1 MSSAVTTTAPA
12 GPVVAPGSTM
22 ASPAAD
28 PSTRPSRRPSAP
40 ASANAGLRDVVQG
53 FKREI
58 TWVGVF
64 SFFANLLL
72 LAPTLY
78 MLQVFDRVLV
88 SGSGLTLV
96 ALSAVTLLFIGW
108 MALAEWLRSRL
119 LVRTGVRL
127 DELMGRRV
135 FDASFASTLAGPR
148 PETAQAAAHLAQ
160 VRQFVTGN
168 GAYALFDAPWVPVYL
183 LVLFLMH
190 PVLGWTALGFV
201 GVMVALMWWSQSVT
215 KPPLTASLE
224 AAAATGSFLGAK
236 LRNAE
241 TVEALGMVG
250 ALRRRWMALHQVQLA
265 RAGEAAEVQAR
276 LMAVTK
282 FVQYTQQ
289 SLMLAVAALLVIDAQ
304 LGLGAMVAA
313 NVLMS
318 NALRPMSTLM
328 ASWKQLAETRDAW
341 ARLQSLLGTPVRTAS
356 EDAARAAE
364 PLRGEVAVRGLVAS
378 APGRAQPILGGIDAS
393 FGAGEIVAV
402 LGPSGAGKSTFVRCL
417 LGIWPGAEGEVLL
430 DGRPVHE
437 WPRNLLGP
445 QLGYLPQDIEL
456 FDGTIAENIARLGPV
471 DPERVIEAATR
482 TGIHEMVLR
491 FPRGYDTPMGE
502 AGSLL
507 SGGQRQRVGLARAL
521 YGQPRLL
528 VLDEPN
534 ASLDDAGDAALA
546 RTLREL
552 KQARCTVFMVTHQ
565 KHLLGLADRVLVL
578 EGGRVTQNVAT
589 GQAAPSLDLAATLAR
604 TPK

>member
-1 MSSAVTTTAPA
+1 MSAAVTTAADVRSLPIAEGEGAVPAGAPA
-12 GPVVAPGSTM
+12 PDV
-22 ASPAAD
+22 D
-28 PSTRPSRRPSAP
+28 D
-40 ASANAGLRDVVQG
+40 GLRGILRG
-53 FKREI
+53 FRREI
-58 TWVGVF
+58 AWVGVF

-72 LAPTLY
+72 LAPTVY

-88 SGSGLTLV
+88 SGSGLTLLAV
-96 ALSAVTLLFIGW
+96 SAVTLVLIGW

-127 DELMGRRV
+127 DQLLGRRM
-135 FDASFASTLAGPR
+135 FEASFARTLARPQ
-148 PETAQAAAHLAQ
+148 PETAQAASHLTQ
-160 VRQFVTGN
+160 VRQFITGN
-168 GAYALFDAPWVPVYL
+168 GAYALFDTPWVPVYL

-190 PVLGWTALGFV
+190 PLLGWTALAFV
-201 GVMVALMWWSQSVT
+201 GVMGGLMLWSQRVA
-215 KPPLTASLE
+215 KPRV
-224 AAAATGSFLGAK
+224 AAALATSAATTAYLGAK

-250 ALRRRWMALHQVQLA
+250 ALRRRWLVLHQQQLA
-265 RAGEAAEVQAR
+265 RGGEAAEVQAR

-282 FVQYTQQ
+282 FAQYTQQ

-304 LGLGAMVAA
+304 LGLGAMIAA
-313 NVLMS
+313 NVLMT

-328 ASWKQLAETRDAW
+328 ATWKQLAETRDAW
-341 ARLQSLLGTPVRTAS
+341 TRLQGLLQAP
-356 EDAARAAE
+356 AAAPADPTLPALRA
-364 PLRGEVAVRGLVAS
+364 EVAVRGLVAR
-378 APGRAQPILGGIDAS
+378 APGGGTAILHGLDAD
-393 FGAGEIVAV
+393 FPAGEVVAV

-417 LGIWPGAEGEVLL
+417 LGIWPGAEGQVLL
-430 DGRPVHE
+430 DGRPVQD
-437 WPRNLLGP
+437 WPRPQLGP
-445 QLGYLPQDIEL
+445 QVGYLPQDIEL
-456 FDGTIAENIARLGPV
+456 FDGSIAENIARMGEV
-471 DPERVIEAATR
+471 DAQRVIDAATR

-521 YGQPRLL
+521 YGRPRLL

-546 RTLREL
+546 QVLREL
-552 KQARCTVFMVTHQ
+552 RTDGCTVFMVTHQ

-578 EGGRVTQNVAT
+578 DAGRIVQLAPTGRTAT
-589 GQAAPSLDLAATLAR
+589 SSFDLSAALANPR
-604 TPK
+604 P

>member
-1 MSSAVTTTAPA
+1 MSSALTTGAPA
-12 GPVVAPGSTM
+12 GSVMAPG
-22 ASPAAD
+22 AAAPSPLTD
-28 PSTRPSRRPSAP
+28 PSARAP
-40 ASANAGLRDVVQG
+40 ALSSASAALRDVVQG
-53 FKREI
+53 FRREI
-58 TWVGVF
+58 AWVGVF

-96 ALSAVTLLFIGW
+96 ALSAVTLLLIGW

-135 FDASFASTLAGPR
+135 FDASFASTLARPR
-148 PETAQAAAHLAQ
+148 PETAQAAAYLAQ

-190 PVLGWTALGFV
+190 PVLGWTALAFV
-201 GVMVALMWWSQSVT
+201 GVMAALMWWSQSLT
-215 KPPLTASLE
+215 KPPLAASLE

-265 RAGEAAEVQAR
+265 RASEAAEVQAR

-341 ARLQSLLGTPVRTAS
+341 ARLQSLLGTPVRAAS
-356 EDAARAAE
+356 EDAGRAAE
-364 PLRGEVAVRGLVAS
+364 PLRGEVTVRGLVAG
-378 APGRAQPILGGIDAS
+378 APGRAQPILAGIDAS

-417 LGIWPGAEGEVLL
+417 LGIWPGTEGEVQL
-430 DGRPVHE
+430 DGRPVHD

-456 FDGTIAENIARLGPV
+456 FDGTIAENIARLGAV
-471 DPERVIEAATR
+471 DPERVIDAATR

-491 FPRGYDTPMGE
+491 FPKGYDTPMGE

-521 YGQPRLL
+521 YGRPRLL

-546 RTLREL
+546 RTLSEL

-578 EGGRVTQNVAT
+578 EGGRVTQNVTTA
-589 GQAAPSLDLAATLAR
+589 QPASSLDLAATLAR